1 MTLVDVLIVMLI
13 LGAIFR
19 GIEEGFVHQLFST
32 AGFFVGLLIGAML
45 EPHVVNLV
53 HTPLARLIVALATTL
68 GCAFFFLFVGEL
80 VGILIKHKLTLQQA
94 LNRADDSLG
103 AVLASVAML
112 VVVWLS
118 ASVAGSLPY
127 PSLQQE
133 VHGSAIIG
141 VLNRVLP
148 PAPGII
154 ADIGRLI
161 APNGFPDVFIG
172 AEPAPRPVQLPTPQ
186 ILAAAVAKDR
196 ASVVKVEGEG
206 CGGVVAGSGFV
217 VGSNLVATNAHV
229 VAGIA
234 DPMVMDGNGTHRA
247 TAIWFDPD
255 LDFAVLRVNGLAGGP
270 LHFDV
275 DTIDRG
281 TPAGVLG
288 YPGGGVFQAD
298 RAAILDEISAK
309 GRNIYNQGRT
319 VRDIYSIQAT
329 VVPGNSGG
337 PLINTDGDVI
347 GVVFATSTTYDNVG
361 YALSLQKVVGEVN
374 DARNSNQPVSTGTCA
389 E

>member
-1 MTLVDVLIVMLI
+1 MTLVDALIVMLV

-32 AGFFVGLLIGAML
+32 AGFFIGLLIGAML
-45 EPHVVNLV
+45 EPRVIGLV
-53 HTPLARLIVALATTL
+53 HTPLARLVVTLAVTL
-68 GCAFFFLFVGEL
+68 GCAFFFLFIGEL
-80 VGILIKHKLTLQQA
+80 AGILIKHKLTLKTT
-94 LNRADDSLG
+94 LNRTDDSLG
-103 AVLASVAML
+103 AVLASIAML
-112 VVVWLS
+112 VLVWLS
-118 ASVAGSLPY
+118 ASVASSLPY
-127 PSLQQE
+127 TSLQEE
-133 VHGSAIIG
+133 VRGSAI
-141 VLNRVLP
+141 VRLLNRVLP

-154 ADIGRLI
+154 ADIGHLI
-161 APNGFPDVFIG
+161 APNGFPDVFID
-172 AEPAPRPVQLPTPQ
+172 AEPAPTPVQLPTPAL
-186 ILAAAVAKDR
+186 LAAAVAKDR
-196 ASVVKVEGEG
+196 ASVVKIEGQG
-206 CGGVVAGSGFV
+206 CGGIVAGSGFV

-234 DPMVMDGNGTHRA
+234 DPMVMDANGTHHA

-255 LDFAVLRVNGLAGGP
+255 LDFAVLRVSNLAGQP

-275 DTIDRG
+275 NSVDHG

-288 YPGGGVFQAD
+288 YPGGGAFQAD
-298 RAAILDEISAK
+298 MAAILDEISAK

-337 PLINTDGDVI
+337 PLVNTDGDVI
-347 GVVFATSTTYDNVG
+347 GVIFATSTTYDHVG
-361 YALSLQKVVGEVN
+361 YALSLQKVVSEVN
-374 DARNSNQPVSTGTCA
+374 DARNNNRSVGTGSCA

>member
-1 MTLVDVLIVMLI
+1 MTLIDLLIVILI

-32 AGFFVGLLIGAML
+32 AGFFIGLLIGAML
-45 EPHVVNLV
+45 EPHAVSLV
-53 HTPLARLIVALATTL
+53 HTPLARLVVTLAVTL
-68 GCAFFFLFVGEL
+68 GCAFFFLFIGEL
-80 VGILIKHKLTLQQA
+80 VGILIKHKLTLKAA

-103 AVLASVAML
+103 AILASIAVL
-112 VVVWLS
+112 VLVWLS
-118 ASVAGSLPY
+118 ASVASSLPY
-127 PSLQQE
+127 PSLQDE
-133 VHGSAIIG
+133 VRGSAF
-141 VLNRVLP
+141 VRLLNHVLP

-161 APNGFPDVFIG
+161 APNGFPDVFID
-172 AEPAPRPVQLPTPQ
+172 AEPAPTPVQLPTPE
-186 ILAAAVAKDR
+186 ILAKAVAKDR
-196 ASVVKVEGEG
+196 TSVVKVEGQG
-206 CGGVVAGSGFV
+206 CGGIVAGSGFV

-234 DPMVMDGNGTHRA
+234 DPMVMDANGTHHA

-255 LDFAVLRVNGLAGGP
+255 LDFAVLRVSNLAGSP
-270 LHFDV
+270 LHLDV
-275 DTIDRG
+275 DSVDHG

-288 YPGGGVFQAD
+288 YPGGGAFQAD
-298 RAAILDEISAK
+298 VAAILEEISAK

-337 PLINTDGDVI
+337 PLVNTDGDVI
-347 GVVFATSTTYDNVG
+347 GVVFATSTTYDHVG
-361 YALSLQKVVGEVN
+361 YALSLQKVVSEIN
-374 DARNSNQPVSTGTCA
+374 DARNSNRPVGTGNCA

>member
-1 MTLVDVLIVMLI
+1 MTLVDVLILMLV

-32 AGFFVGLLIGAML
+32 AGFFIGLLIGAMI
-45 EPHVVNLV
+45 EPHVVSLV
-53 HTPLARLIVALATTL
+53 HTALARLVITLATTL

-80 VGILIKHKLTLQQA
+80 VGVLTKHRLTLQHK
-94 LNRADDSLG
+94 LDKVDDSLG
-103 AVLASVAML
+103 AILASIAML
-112 VVVWLS
+112 VLVWLS
-118 ASVAGSLPY
+118 ASVAASLPY
-127 PSLQQE
+127 PTLQDE
-133 VHGSAIIG
+133 VRGSAI
-141 VLNRVLP
+141 VRLLNRVLP

-154 ADIGRLI
+154 ADIGHLV

-172 AEPAPRPVQLPTPQ
+172 AEPAPKPVQLPAPAV
-186 ILAAAVAKDR
+186 LAAAVAKDQG
-196 ASVVKVEGEG
+196 SVVKIEGEG

-217 VGSNLVATNAHV
+217 VGNDLVATNAHV

-234 DPMVMDGNGTHRA
+234 NPIIMDSNGTHRA
-247 TAIWFDPD
+247 TVIWFDPD
-255 LDFAVLRVNGLAGGP
+255 LDFAVLRAGNLAGQP

-275 DTIDRG
+275 DTINRG

-288 YPGGGVFQAD
+288 YPGGGAFQAD
-298 RAAILDEISAK
+298 IAAILDEFTAK
-309 GRNIYNQGRT
+309 GRNIYNQGVT
-319 VRDIYSIQAT
+319 FRDIYAIQAT

-347 GVVFATSTTYDNVG
+347 GVVFATSTTYDHVG
-361 YALSLQKVVGEVN
+361 YALSLQKVVGEIS
-374 DARNSNQPVSTGTCA
+374 DARNSNHPVSTGSCA